1 MFPLLQLHFLT
12 RCKFKCSVKWQSRFL
27 CNLNLSS
34 KIYFGCFFY
43 VFCCMILFVYQYC
56 FITRWILKVKFI
68 AFKFYKRNQCT
79 LVITGDKLDVKSQVA
94 SSAFVTL

>member
-1 MFPLLQLHFLT
+1 
-12 RCKFKCSVKWQSRFL
+12 
-27 CNLNLSS
+27 
-34 KIYFGCFFY
+34 
-43 VFCCMILFVYQYC
+43 MILFVYQYC